1 MRANGLFCAS
11 RLLTPMIRAVYLDQA
26 RRYSAAQPKKRCRH
40 INAIFDI
47 NAPSIAC
54 LIRTF

>member
-26 RRYSAAQPKKRCRH
+26 RRYSAAQPKKRCKKAS
-40 INAIFDI
+40 AISTHF
-47 NAPSIAC
+47 STSM
-54 LIRTF
+54 RRQ